1 MKSESLKAHK
11 EVFMCFNLPQRI
23 IEAVPQPLIALMG
36 SAFLWWKAGIEST
49 VANSVV
55 YLKG

>member
-1 MKSESLKAHK
+1 
-11 EVFMCFNLPQRI
+11 MCFNLPQRI